1 MLVSPNLRKF
11 LTTKGRTNLKI
22 INSSVEIL
30 DKINAK
36 EILDKIEIA
45 GRTCWASE
53 PNSTPQETFLK
64 NIINRKHE
72 SVLEHASIT
81 VRFICDRGVTHEIV
95 RHRIASYSQQST
107 RYCNYTKDKFG
118 NEITVIKP
126 AGLDE
131 DSELYALWKQGCEDA
146 ERNYFAL
153 VNAGAKPDLARG
165 VLPTDV
171 KTILVMTANIR
182 EWRHFFALRCDEA
195 AHPNIRVLAKDLLHQ
210 FKEQIPIL
218 FDDIDF

>member
-1 MLVSPNLRKF
+1 MIVSMNLQIF

-22 INSSVEIL
+22 IDSSVEIL

-95 RHRIASYSQQST
+95 RHRIASYL
-107 RYCNYTKDKFG
+107 YKVK
-118 NEITVIKP
+118 EIN
-126 AGLDE
+126 L
-131 DSELYALWKQGCEDA
+131 KQMP
-146 ERNYFAL
+146 R
-153 VNAGAKPDLARG
+153 
-165 VLPTDV
+165 
-171 KTILVMTANIR
+171 KTTNV
-182 EWRHFFALRCDEA
+182 
-195 AHPNIRVLAKDLLHQ
+195 
-210 FKEQIPIL
+210 
-218 FDDIDF
+218 